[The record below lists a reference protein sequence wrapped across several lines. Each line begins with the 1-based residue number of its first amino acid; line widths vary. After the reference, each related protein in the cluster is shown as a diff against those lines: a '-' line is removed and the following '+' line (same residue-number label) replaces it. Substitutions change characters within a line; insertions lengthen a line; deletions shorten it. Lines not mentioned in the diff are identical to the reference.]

1 VALLGR
7 CAVAVVT
14 IGVDG
19 PVDLDWCSDSE
30 SSADGR
36 AGRGP
41 AIVVNKHIP
50 ATTAAAHSARATA
63 RLLAGS
69 SGFGP
74 AWRVDGGKIVSL
86 TA

>member
-1 VALLGR
+1 MPQQQLHVWTQMMGGRPASVEEWPFLASVRLLW
-7 CAVAVVT
+7 VT

-41 AIVVNKHIP
+41 AIVVNQHIP

-63 RLLAGS
+63 TG
-69 SGFGP
+69 
-74 AWRVDGGKIVSL
+74 
-86 TA
+86 